1 VESGLLQQVKSASP
15 AFFERLVVDLLVKM
29 GYGGNHYL
37 RIPTK
42 EITHSDLMSI
52 KMGRRSAGQLYGD

>member
-1 VESGLLQQVKSASP
+1 MTNELFV
-15 AFFERLVVDLLVKM
+15 
-29 GYGGNHYL
+29 

-52 KMGRRSAGQLYGD
+52 KMERRSAGQLYGD